1 MVEVDPNQVVQSY
14 AQTIM
19 ILIVVALIFSSI
31 SGIIAYS
38 KLIYQRRKY

>member
-31 SGIIAYS
+31 SRIIAYS